1 MTNSLVFVVK
11 TTIVTLVA
19 TLLVP
24 FLFIFNEGLSN
35 FAYREVGYYIVADK
49 LQKNTSSD
57 EEFLT
62 KVVSYINQNIYPVG
76 ELQDKTTWNDL
87 VIGQAWC
94 DQVSRDVAEILAKK
108 NIPARIIM
116 DAGTSHSVG
125 EAFIDGKFR
134 FYDAQNNYIF
144 RNLSGELAT
153 FEDVANGNIDLKYSK
168 ISADIKSSEDLF
180 ELHPYLFKT
189 DDDYDLKK
197 YSGLVIDP
205 AMGKN
210 RWKVYTDVYGPMKN
224 FISYLVWINY
234 TINPWFYGLYQDLF
248 LGYYSKI
255 SAVHIGRNYELFGR
269 YDKAL
274 QFYNQSLMS
283 ESSQEDGLFYI
294 GRMFHDLGD
303 YKKSINYLVELL
315 EHHPKTKW
323 KDPSNYIL
331 GESYELLGKEASAR
345 HYYNKSRKP
354 YYGSSNKLFNKIY
367 E

>member
-1 MTNSLVFVVK
+1 MTNSLIFVVK

-35 FAYREVGYYIVADK
+35 FAYRELGYYIVADE

-62 KVVSYINQNIYPVG
+62 KVVHYINQNIYPVG
-76 ELQDKTTWNDL
+76 VLQDKTTWNDL

-116 DAGTSHSVG
+116 DAGATHSVG
-125 EAFIDGKFR
+125 EAFINGKFR

-153 FEDVANGNIDLKYSK
+153 FEDVANGNIDLQHSK
-168 ISADIKSSEDLF
+168 ISADIESDEDLF
-180 ELHPYLFKT
+180 ELRPYLFKT

-205 AMGKN
+205 TMGKN
-210 RWKVYTDVYGPMKN
+210 RWKVYTDVHGPMRN
-224 FISYLVWINY
+224 FVSYLIWINY

-255 SAVHIGRNYELFGR
+255 SSVHIGRNYELFGR

-274 QFYNQSLMS
+274 QFYNQSLMY

-294 GRMFHDLGD
+294 GRMFHDLGN

-315 EHHPKTKW
+315 EHYPKTKW

-331 GESYELLGKEASAR
+331 GESYELLGKGVSAR